1 MGDNGRMGNPYAPK
15 PPGTPLPPGD
25 QHPEQHRDQHP
36 APHDQPTGPAPDG
49 WGGATPTEQR
59 GRRGQGRRERA
70 PRAPVDPE
78 AMRHLSRRLMVF
90 ALILLACLLLSSAPL
105 PWRMGSV
112 ALAAAALVAGALAL
126 RRAWRAGVRGMLVV
140 AVASGMAVSATLGLA
155 TLAVIPVWDVEMARQ
170 TCMDEAITH
179 SARAECLTD
188 YRDGLQ
194 EYQDSLTG

>member
-15 PPGTPLPPGD
+15 PPGTPPPPGD
-25 QHPEQHRDQHP
+25 QHSDQHP
-36 APHDQPTGPAPDG
+36 DQQGQPAGPTPDG
-49 WGGATPTEQR
+49 WGGATPSEPR
-59 GRRGQGRRERA
+59 GRRGQDRRERA

-78 AMRHLSRRLMVF
+78 VMRHLSRRLMVF

-112 ALAAAALVAGALAL
+112 VLAVAAIVAGAMAL

-155 TLAVIPVWDVEMARQ
+155 TLAVIPVWDVEMERQ
-170 TCMDEAITH
+170 TCMSEAITH

>member
-1 MGDNGRMGNPYAPK
+1 
-15 PPGTPLPPGD
+15 
-25 QHPEQHRDQHP
+25 
-36 APHDQPTGPAPDG
+36 
-49 WGGATPTEQR
+49 
-59 GRRGQGRRERA
+59 
-70 PRAPVDPE
+70 
-78 AMRHLSRRLMVF
+78 MRHLSRRLMVF

-112 ALAAAALVAGALAL
+112 ALAIAALVAGATAL

-170 TCMDEAITH
+170 TCMSEAITH
-179 SARAECLTD
+179 SARAQCLAD

-194 EYQDSLTG
+194 EYQDSLTD